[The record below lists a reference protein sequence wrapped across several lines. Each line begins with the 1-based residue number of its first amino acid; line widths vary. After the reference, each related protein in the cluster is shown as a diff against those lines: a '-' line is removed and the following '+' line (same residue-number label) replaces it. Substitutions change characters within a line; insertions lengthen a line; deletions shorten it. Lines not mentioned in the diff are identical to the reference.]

1 MIMKTLF
8 WIDDARNPMEDD
20 WMNFSPIG
28 RNCKVVWAQSYQEA
42 IDFLEKE

>member
-28 RNCKVVWAQSYQEA
+28 RNCKVV
-42 IDFLEKE
+42 